1 MINIINSDK
10 ADLRYGVT
18 AKRTL
23 AIKVIP
29 ARAGNSPLVF
39 CKYDG
44 DKIKDTWVLARS
56 LVPTYKVNYKL
67 FETLTQLLLDI
78 WSTLNKKANM

>member
-1 MINIINSDK
+1 MINIINSDE

-23 AIKVIP
+23 AVEVIP
-29 ARAGNSPLVF
+29 AKAGNSPLAF

-44 DKIKDTWVLARS
+44 DKIKDTFVLARS
-56 LVPTYKVNYKL
+56 LVPN
-67 FETLTQLLLDI
+67 
-78 WSTLNKKANM
+78 